1 MNILGLIPARG
12 GSKGVPRKNIK
23 LLHGKPL
30 LCYTA
35 HAALGASGLSRVVL
49 STEDEEIA
57 QIGKNCGLDVP
68 FLRPAELA
76 RDDTPSLPVIQHA
89 VRILEENGNPID
101 AICLLQPT
109 SPFRDAA
116 VIESCLELF
125 VKRGADTLIT
135 ILPVPEKYNPYFIY
149 LKDMDGSLKYCMG
162 DETKAVRR
170 QDVDPAFLREG
181 SVYVMKR
188 SVIMEQNSIYG
199 KHIVGCPVAPDKSIN
214 IDTMEDWQAAERF
227 LKEQNGS

>member
-35 HAALGASGLSRVVL
+35 QAALEASGLYRVVL

-76 RDDTPSLPVIQHA
+76 RDNTPSLPVIQHA
-89 VRILEENGNPID
+89 VCALEENGRPID

-116 VIESCLELF
+116 VLC
-125 VKRGADTLIT
+125 A
-135 ILPVPEKYNPYFIY
+135 
-149 LKDMDGSLKYCMG
+149 
-162 DETKAVRR
+162 
-170 QDVDPAFLREG
+170 
-181 SVYVMKR
+181 
-188 SVIMEQNSIYG
+188 
-199 KHIVGCPVAPDKSIN
+199 
-214 IDTMEDWQAAERF
+214 
-227 LKEQNGS
+227 